1 MKQCKITVLKRLYLD
16 DIAEKYSEEYKKGDE
31 FGACS
36 MMKEGD
42 VFITRNVFGSEMPE
56 GFCVSAWD
64 AIDKLAAVIA
74 GGGKVY
80 HNVDRVVA
88 CCNDGY
94 RPVIFMLEAV
104 EEE

>member
-1 MKQCKITVLKRLYLD
+1 MGQCRITVLKRLFLE
-16 DIAEKYSEEYKKGDE
+16 DIAKKYSEERKQGHE

-36 MMKEGD
+36 TFKDGD
-42 VFITRNVFGSEMPE
+42 VYITQGPFGSDMPE
-56 GFCVSAWD
+56 GFCTSAWT
-64 AIDKLAAVIA
+64 AIEKLAAVLG

-94 RPVIFMLEAV
+94 RPVIFLLEAV
-104 EEE
+104 DGE